1 MKVVHL
7 DAEENFI
14 EIGGKRFLVLRAEGK
29 GCHTIPANCP
39 HRGGPLHLGE
49 VEDGGRFIK
58 CPWHKT
64 RVSIP
69 QLLRA
74 GVPTAS
80 AGRRVSVVF
89 GGAEAD
95 SEPHACRRKTL
106 LDCEAALAGVGGAR

>member
-7 DAEENFI
+7 DAGENFI
-14 EIGGKRFLVLRAEGK
+14 EIGEKRFLVLRAEGK
-29 GCHTIPANCP
+29 GCHTISATCP

-69 QLLRA
+69 HLLRGA
-74 GVPTAS
+74 LPTTS
-80 AGRRVSVVF
+80 AGGRVSIVF

-95 SEPHACRRKTL
+95 EMPHACRRKML
-106 LDCEAALAGVGGAR
+106 LDCEAALTGVGGA